1 MAGKKFIGGTYKDTF
16 TARPTVT
23 GIDDCEYY
31 IRSDAARFSFW
42 KRHIN
47 TLWRNDN
54 YNASKHHA
62 QTGSKYFI
70 NAHKNDSQLDK

>member
-31 IRSDAARFSFW
+31 IRSDAARFSF
-42 KRHIN
+42 
-47 TLWRNDN
+47 
-54 YNASKHHA
+54 
-62 QTGSKYFI
+62 
-70 NAHKNDSQLDK
+70 